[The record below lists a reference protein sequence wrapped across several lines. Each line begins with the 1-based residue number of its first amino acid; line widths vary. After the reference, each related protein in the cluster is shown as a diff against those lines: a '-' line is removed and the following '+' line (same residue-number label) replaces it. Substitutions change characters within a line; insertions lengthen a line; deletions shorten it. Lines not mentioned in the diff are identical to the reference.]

1 MSTPPPPPPQG
12 GNPYGQPGPHQPGPL
27 QPGVPPHGTP
37 PHGQPGM
44 PPQGQP
50 GMHPQGPPTQGMP
63 GQGIPGGYPGAPVP
77 QPPKKKNKAGIIIAA
92 ILVPLALIGVL
103 IAVFG
108 GDDSKQLE
116 VGDCLRNKGS
126 DSSPDLERLDCDN
139 SEATHKVLKKVN
151 GITGSFACTSAQGTE
166 AVFTLQEGSTR
177 FTLCLGPAGD

>member
-1 MSTPPPPPPQG
+1 
-12 GNPYGQPGPHQPGPL
+12 
-27 QPGVPPHGTP
+27 
-37 PHGQPGM
+37 
-44 PPQGQP
+44 
-50 GMHPQGPPTQGMP
+50 TQGMP

-92 ILVPLALIGVL
+92 ILVPLALVGVG

-108 GDDSKQLE
+108 GDDSKELE

-126 DSSPDLERLDCDN
+126 DNSPDLERLDCDN
-139 SEATHKVLKKVN
+139 SEASHKVLKKVN
-151 GITGSFACTSAQGTE
+151 GITGNFACTSVPGTE